1 MEKPKNSTT
10 IKSWAED
17 DRPREKLIAQGQRAL
32 SDAEL
37 VAIIIN
43 SGSRDETAVELARR
57 ILMASNNNLNEL
69 SRLSVNDFKKF
80 KGMGPAKAV
89 SLVAALELGRRK
101 KGEEAPKV
109 TKIESSKDIFNI
121 MHPLLGDLRHEEF
134 WIIYLNRAN
143 KVIRHE
149 QLSSGGIAGTI
160 VDNKIILKNAIDL
173 MASAVVLCHNHPS
186 GNLKPSTADL
196 EITKKM
202 VQAGKILDISVLD
215 HVIIAGNGY
224 YSFADEGAL

>member
-1 MEKPKNSTT
+1 MEKPKTSTT
-10 IKSWAED
+10 IKNWAED

-43 SGSRDETAVELARR
+43 SGSKDETAVELARR

-69 SRLSVNDFKKF
+69 SRLNVNDFKKF

-101 KGEEAPKV
+101 KGEETPKV
-109 TKIESSKDIFNI
+109 TKIESSKDIFQI
-121 MHPLLGDLRHEEF
+121 MHPLLSDLRHEEF

-186 GNLKPSTADL
+186 GNLKPSQADID
-196 EITKKM
+196 ITKKM

-215 HVIIAGNGY
+215 HVIIAGNSY
-224 YSFADEGAL
+224 YSFADEGTL

>member
-1 MEKPKNSTT
+1 MEKPKLSTN

-37 VAIIIN
+37 IAIIIN

-57 ILMASNNNLNEL
+57 ILMASHNNLNEL
-69 SRLSVNDFKKF
+69 SRLNVNDFKKF

-121 MHPLLGDLRHEEF
+121 MHPLLSDLRHEEF
-134 WIIYLNRAN
+134 WIIYLNRAH

-149 QLSSGGIAGTI
+149 QLSSGGITGTI

-186 GNLKPSTADL
+186 GNLKPSTADI

-215 HVIIAGNGY
+215 HVIIAGNAY